1 MKRCK
6 TLAFVIAIF
15 TANFSFGQNFI
26 KDQLRYQRVRT
37 AKAEKENILKEEFQ
51 KCGLS
56 YPPQNIFI
64 KIIKD
69 EEVLQL
75 FVKENNAYQLFK
87 NYPFCAASGVLGP
100 KRKEGDLQV
109 PEGRYF
115 IDRFNPASNFYLSLG
130 INYPNDEDKK
140 LGDPKKP
147 GGDIFIHGNCVSIGC
162 VAITDDLIKEVYWLA
177 VQAKSAGQNKIPVHI
192 FPFDFHNSFKMK
204 KYVRQYPQHQ
214 NFWELLKMEYP
225 TAP

>member
-6 TLAFVIAIF
+6 TLAFIIAIF
-15 TANFSFGQNFI
+15 TSNFSFGQTFTNE
-26 KDQLRYQRVRT
+26 QLRYKRVRT
-37 AKAEKENILKEEFQ
+37 AKAEKEKVLKKEFQ
-51 KCGLS
+51 QCGLS

-69 EEVLQL
+69 EKILELY
-75 FVKENNAYQLFK
+75 VKEEGNYQLFK
-87 NYPFCAASGVLGP
+87 TYPFCAASGTLGP

-109 PEGRYF
+109 PEGIYY

-130 INYPNDEDKK
+130 INYPNKQDKK
-140 LGDPKKP
+140 LSDPIKP

-177 VQAKSAGQNKIPVHI
+177 VQAKSAGQQKIPVHI
-192 FPFDFHNSFKMK
+192 FPFDLSNTNKIE
-204 KYVRQYPQHQ
+204 KYIKQYPQHG
-214 NFWELLKMEYP
+214 NFWENLVESY
-225 TAP
+225 